1 MESLDSALH
10 AGDGSFR
17 LSKARNRQ
25 YHVGDLQCIQIGFD
39 RNLTE
44 RIIAAANR
52 RIEWR
57 LLGAEKVCGRHH
69 GNSRLGERLL
79 QYRTR
84 TPIKLAIPV
93 GPHEE
98 SIL

>member
-1 MESLDSALH
+1 MESLDSAFH

-44 RIIAAANR
+44 RIIAL
-52 RIEWR
+52 RIDGSNGVCSGRKKPAVVTTAIRDWESGFSSTALGRQSSWR
-57 LLGAEKVCGRHH
+57 
-69 GNSRLGERLL
+69 
-79 QYRTR
+79 YR
-84 TPIKLAIPV
+84 
-93 GPHEE
+93 
-98 SIL
+98 